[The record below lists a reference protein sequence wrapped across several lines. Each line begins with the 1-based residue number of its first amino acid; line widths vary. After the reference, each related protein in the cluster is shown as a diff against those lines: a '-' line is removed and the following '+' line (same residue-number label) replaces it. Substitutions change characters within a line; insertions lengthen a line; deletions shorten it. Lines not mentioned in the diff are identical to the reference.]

1 MSNNLN
7 KQRKM
12 AKGNPFIG
20 MARGSAG
27 DFTFYRSFGEQVFRA
42 RNRHPANPQTDL
54 QLLQRVIMLT
64 TQRAYSLLSPLA
76 DHSFAGRKPG
86 TMSQA
91 RFTELNN
98 AMLRNGLAQTIEDI
112 ITGEDTGWP
121 TMANYNGKSSVFPAM
136 MPFVLSEGTIA
147 PVSYQWHEG
156 FSCLPTGA
164 LALTSDTSYQELV
177 DALGVAPGDQLT
189 FVQLVCDD
197 TKPESYFTGIK
208 FARVILA
215 PGFNISMD
223 MDVNIFATSANGAL
237 IIDPEH
243 ANPRNMGSV
252 FFSDHSVGTDLHS
265 LAFSFVDSKAAEAS
279 NVADAPAGCAV
290 IVSRQSGDVWQRS
303 NSSIAMR
310 AYTIGTGNLKNDH
323 GTAYLGDAMESFR
336 TSSAGSTRYL
346 NQANIL

>member
-1 MSNNLN
+1 MLNNLKN
-7 KQRKM
+7 QTKM

-42 RNRHPANPQTDL
+42 RNRHPSNPQTDL

-98 AMLRNGLAQTIEDI
+98 AMLRNGLAEAIEDI

-136 MPFVLSEGTIA
+136 MPFILSEGTIA

-164 LALTSDTSYQELV
+164 LALTSDTTYQELV

-189 FVQLVCDD
+189 FVQLACDD

-215 PGFNISMD
+215 PGGEED
-223 MDVNIFATSANGAL
+223 MDVSVFRASLNGAL
-237 IIDPEH
+237 IVDPVH
-243 ANPRNMGSV
+243 ANRRNMGDV
-252 FFSDHSVGTDLHS
+252 YFSDHSVGTDLHS
-265 LAFSFVDSKAAEAS
+265 LAFSFVDSTAAEAS

-290 IVSRQSGDVWQRS
+290 IVSRLSGDVWQRS

-310 AYTIGTGNLKNDH
+310 PYTIGTGNLRNDH

-336 TSSAGSTRYL
+336 TNSAGSARYL
-346 NQANIL
+346 NQANI

>member
-1 MSNNLN
+1 MLNNL
-7 KQRKM
+7 KSRTKM

-42 RNRHPANPQTDL
+42 RNRHPSNPQTDL

-98 AMLRNGLAQTIEDI
+98 AMLRNGLATAIEDI

-136 MPFVLSEGTIA
+136 MPFILSEGTIA

-156 FSCLPTGA
+156 FSCLPVGS

-189 FVQLVCDD
+189 FVQLACDD

-215 PGFNISMD
+215 PGGEED
-223 MDVNIFATSANGAL
+223 MNEPVFRASLNGAL
-237 IIDPEH
+237 IVDPVH
-243 ANPRNMGSV
+243 ANRRNLGDIY
-252 FFSDHSVGTDLHS
+252 FSDHSVGTDLHS
-265 LAFSFVDSKAAEAS
+265 LAFSFVDSTAAEAS

-290 IVSRQSGDVWQRS
+290 IVSRLSGDVWQRS

-310 AYTIGTGNLKNDH
+310 PYTIGTGNLRNDH

-336 TSSAGSTRYL
+336 TNSAGSARYL
-346 NQANIL
+346 NQANI

>member
-1 MSNNLN
+1 MLNNQKN
-7 KQRKM
+7 QTKM

-98 AMLRNGLAQTIEDI
+98 AMLRNGLAEVIEDI
-112 ITGEDTGWP
+112 VIGADTGWQ
-121 TMANYNGKSSVFPAM
+121 TSNNYNGKSSVFPAM
-136 MPFVLSEGTIA
+136 MPFILSEGTIA
-147 PVSYQWHEG
+147 PVSYRWADG
-156 FSCLPTGA
+156 FSCLPVGS
-164 LALTSDTSYQELV
+164 LAITSDTSYEELV
-177 DALGVAPGDQLT
+177 DALGVEPGDQLT
-189 FVQLVCDD
+189 FVQVYCDD
-197 TKPESYFTGIK
+197 STDSAYFTGIRYS
-208 FARVILA
+208 RVILA
-215 PGFNISMD
+215 PGGEGD
-223 MDVNIFATSANGAL
+223 MSDSVFAASSNGAL
-237 IIDPEH
+237 IVNPEY

-252 FFSDHSVGTDLHS
+252 YFSDHSLGTDSHS
-265 LAFSFVDSKAAEAS
+265 LAFSFVDSTAAETS
-279 NVADAPAGCAV
+279 SVADSPAGCAV
-290 IVSRQSGDVWQRS
+290 IVSRLSGDVWQRS
-303 NSSIAMR
+303 NSWIEMR
-310 AYTIGTGNLKNDH
+310 PYTIGTGNLHYDH

-336 TSSAGSTRYL
+336 TRSAGSTRYL
-346 NQANIL
+346 NQANI